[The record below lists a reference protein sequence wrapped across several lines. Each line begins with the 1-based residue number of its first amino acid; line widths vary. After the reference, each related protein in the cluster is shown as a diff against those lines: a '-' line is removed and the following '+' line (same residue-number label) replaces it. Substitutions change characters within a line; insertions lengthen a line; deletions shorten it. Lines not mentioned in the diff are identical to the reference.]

1 MTGYPSFSHLI
12 ASDPELFIFR
22 GFKSL
27 SSRNLLHLQSAL
39 LEIDTELEELD
50 KEEADR
56 AQTDL
61 DAQMSIQCWEVLSAR
76 AKDGDAR
83 ESLKMDL
90 VRRLQEAT
98 KEYQV
103 ALIRQN
109 QVMKLPAPDE
119 RVFRVFKSWFESEQP
134 FIGDGSK
141 LLKQQQEHGQDFIAL
156 SPTSTDSDFLT
167 RSLQNFVG
175 WYSSGMCHE
184 TTTQI
189 EYYSARS
196 VSRLVTIITVLAASL
211 VIEAA
216 VVILFLMKNEA
227 LRLVMIAAFTS
238 IFAASLAVMSLDAG
252 SFLILGKRTCFC
264 SDRPAQQHICP
275 DYTPIVLGNISRV
288 LVFLFHLLSTP
299 VT

>member
-1 MTGYPSFSHLI
+1 MTGYPSFSHFV

-22 GFKSL
+22 SFKSL

-39 LEIDTELEELD
+39 LEIENELEELD

-61 DAQMSIQCWEVLSAR
+61 DAQMSIQCWEVFSAR

-83 ESLKMDL
+83 EARKMDL

-98 KEYQV
+98 KEYQD

-119 RVFRVFKSWFESEQP
+119 RVFRVFKGWFESEQP

-167 RSLQNFVG
+167 RSLQSFVG
-175 WYSSGMCHE
+175 WYSSGMRHE
-184 TTTQI
+184 TTIQI
-189 EYYSARS
+189 KYYSARH

-227 LRLVMIAAFTS
+227 LRLVMIAVFTS
-238 IFAASLAVMSLDAG
+238 IFAASLAVMTDG
-252 SFLILGKRTCFC
+252 RRTDIILATAAC
-264 SDRPAQQHICP
+264 AA
-275 DYTPIVLGNISRV
+275 V
-288 LVFLFHLLSTP
+288 LVAFVAQS
-299 VT
+299 